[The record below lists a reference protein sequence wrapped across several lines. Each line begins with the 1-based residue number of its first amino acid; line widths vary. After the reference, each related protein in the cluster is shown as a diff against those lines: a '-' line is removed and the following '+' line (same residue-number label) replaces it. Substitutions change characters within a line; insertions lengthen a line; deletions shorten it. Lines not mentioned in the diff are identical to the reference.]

1 MHKESEMAKRKKTRR
16 KFSAEFKAEVV
27 KLVLDGG
34 HSVPDVC
41 REHELHESSIY
52 LWVKQAQVDRG
63 KGPAG
68 ALTTPEKAELAQLRR
83 ENRELRRER
92 DFFEQATAYFAKGK
106 R

>member
-1 MHKESEMAKRKKTRR
+1 MAKKRKPRR
-16 KFSAEFKAEVV
+16 KFTKEFKAEVV

-34 HSVPDVC
+34 RNVPDVC
-41 REHELHESSIY
+41 REQELSESSVY

-63 KGPAG
+63 QGGPG
-68 ALTTPEKAELAQLRR
+68 ALTTAEKAELSQLRR

>member
-1 MHKESEMAKRKKTRR
+1 MGKKKPRR
-16 KFSAEFKAEVV
+16 KFTKEFKTEVM

-41 REHELHESSIY
+41 RQHDLSESSVY

-63 KGPAG
+63 EGAAG
-68 ALTTPEKAELAQLRR
+68 ALTSAEKEELSQLRK

-92 DFFEQATAYFAKGK
+92 DFLEQATAYFAKAK

>member
-1 MHKESEMAKRKKTRR
+1 MAKKRKTRR
-16 KFSAEFKAEVV
+16 KFTKEFKAEVV

-34 HSVPDVC
+34 RGVPDVC
-41 REHELHESSIY
+41 HEQDLSESSVY

-63 KGPAG
+63 DGPAG
-68 ALTTPEKAELAQLRR
+68 ALTTAEKAALAQLRR

-92 DFFEQATAYFAKGK
+92 DFFEQATAYFAKAK

>member
-1 MHKESEMAKRKKTRR
+1 MAKKKRR
-16 KFSAEFKAEVV
+16 KFTKEFKAEVV

-34 HSVPDVC
+34 RSVPDVC
-41 REHELHESSIY
+41 REQGLSESSVY

-63 KGPAG
+63 NGPAG
-68 ALTTPEKAELAQLRR
+68 ALTTAEKEELTQLRR

>member
-1 MHKESEMAKRKKTRR
+1 MAKKRKTRR
-16 KFSAEFKAEVV
+16 KFTKEFKAEVV

-34 HSVPDVC
+34 RSVPDVC
-41 REHELHESSIY
+41 REQGLGESSVY

-68 ALTTPEKAELAQLRR
+68 ALTTAEKAELTQLRR

>member
-1 MHKESEMAKRKKTRR
+1 MVKKQKTRR
-16 KFSAEFKAEVV
+16 KFTPAFKGEIV

-34 HSVPDVC
+34 RSVPDVC
-41 REHELHESSIY
+41 REHELGESSVY
-52 LWVKQAQVDRG
+52 NWVKQAQVDRG

-68 ALTTPEKAELAQLRR
+68 ALTTVERAELSQLRR
-83 ENRELRRER
+83 EIRELRRER

>member
-1 MHKESEMAKRKKTRR
+1 MAKSKKTRR
-16 KFSAEFKAEVV
+16 KFSKEFKAEVV

-34 HSVPDVC
+34 RSVPDVC
-41 REHELHESSIY
+41 REQELGESSVY
-52 LWVKQAQVDRG
+52 TWVKQAQVDRG
-63 KGPAG
+63 KGPAD
-68 ALTTPEKAELAQLRR
+68 ALTTAEKAVVAELRR

>member
-1 MHKESEMAKRKKTRR
+1 MAKRKKRRQFTR
-16 KFSAEFKAEVV
+16 EFKAEVV

-34 HSVPDVC
+34 RSVPDVC
-41 REHELHESSIY
+41 RQHDLSESSVY

-63 KGPAG
+63 QGPAG
-68 ALTTPEKAELAQLRR
+68 ALTTEEKEELSRLRR

-92 DFFEQATAYFAKGK
+92 DFLEQATAYFARAK

>member
-1 MHKESEMAKRKKTRR
+1 MAKRKRR
-16 KFSAEFKAEVV
+16 KFTKEFKAEVV

-34 HSVPDVC
+34 RSVPDVC
-41 REHELHESSIY
+41 REQELSESSVY

-63 KGPAG
+63 NGPAG
-68 ALTTPEKAELAQLRR
+68 ALTTVEKEELTQLRR